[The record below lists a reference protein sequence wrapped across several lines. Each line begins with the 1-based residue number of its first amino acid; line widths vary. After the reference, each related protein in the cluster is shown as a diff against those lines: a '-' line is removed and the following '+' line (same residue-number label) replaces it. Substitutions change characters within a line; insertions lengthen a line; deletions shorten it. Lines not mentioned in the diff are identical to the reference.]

1 MKEKFIP
8 IVEKRLGQI
17 LVERNIISP
26 IQLQVALDRQKK
38 QNGKYKYI
46 GEILLEMGIP
56 QDKINGALDVYDK
69 RKPIGQIL
77 LDLRVITPD
86 QLQKA
91 LEKQNQLAKAAIRRP
106 LGRLLV
112 EMGYSTFEDH
122 LNALS
127 KHFNMPMVTLR
138 GFFPSP
144 TLQRAVGQAFAQKH
158 KILVLENNF
167 AKIRI
172 ALAEPHPFLMD
183 EVRRAFPAGKV
194 VEFCLANPLEMD
206 TCLRKKFDPFVL
218 SHYR

>member
-1 MKEKFIP
+1 
-8 IVEKRLGQI
+8 
-17 LVERNIISP
+17 
-26 IQLQVALDRQKK
+26 
-38 QNGKYKYI
+38 
-46 GEILLEMGIP
+46 
-56 QDKINGALDVYDK
+56 
-69 RKPIGQIL
+69 
-77 LDLRVITPD
+77 
-86 QLQKA
+86 
-91 LEKQNQLAKAAIRRP
+91 
-106 LGRLLV
+106 
-112 EMGYSTFEDH
+112 
-122 LNALS
+122 
-127 KHFNMPMVTLR
+127 MPMVTLR